1 MNKPPQPITGPTS
14 VPNPAP
20 SPGLTQVRAAVLIK
34 LFCGMLLLHPALS
47 FSCVFPLSRRPMAQ
61 GNPLLLFLPPLH
73 LHKWILHHSQDRYGC
88 ASRRNFLFTLSV
100 ICGVPPLPQIRHPPH
115 IFPSHKYF
123 RHCCFCFKA
132 LAEYVCVCGKACLL
146 SFSLMS
152 TLTSSLSL
160 AVLPVCCRSS
170 YFTPTGTNTPHCFL
184 HMEKKGFRATCE
196 N

>member
-34 LFCGMLLLHPALS
+34 LFCGTLLLHPALS
-47 FSCVFPLSRRPMAQ
+47 FSCVFPFRGGLWPRAAHFSCFCSPSTSTNEFCVTAKTGM
-61 GNPLLLFLPPLH
+61 
-73 LHKWILHHSQDRYGC
+73 
-88 ASRRNFLFTLSV
+88 
-100 ICGVPPLPQIRHPPH
+100 GVPHGIKVCDLWCAPSPPNKTTPH
-115 IFPSHKYF
+115 IFPSHQYF
-123 RHCCFCFKA
+123 QHCHFCFKA
-132 LAEYVCVCGKACLL
+132 LAEYVCVRGKACLL

-160 AVLPVCCRSS
+160 AVLPVRCRSS

-184 HMEKKGFRATCE
+184 HMKKRI
-196 N
+196 